1 MPVNLTTGSTNAL
14 GAIDIASMDIE
25 TALMAVQTRRADLL
39 ESQLRGQ
46 LEAVQDR
53 NMQIESLNSILSAVR
68 AIRPTGDSDSTADT
82 GDSNATI
89 QVPATVTVGQ
99 GGSEAALAQLTK
111 ELNDLIA
118 IKNGKAPPSGG
129 GSTSGTTTL
138 TVPSAVKI
146 EDNSNPNTADYVD
159 GVNALVDL
167 NAPLADESEF
177 SDFAGA
183 NNNLTSEFTAWVHNN
198 QGVIEEMYGENFSIG
213 FSADSDQ
220 NDIGAALANNSDT
233 RELFETFL
241 RLSVQGNGTAG
252 PPNTP
257 IIVAA
262 SGSGSSGGGDDTTG
276 SGPIPDDID
285 QQIADKQAEILALQN
300 DPGVTSTTTTAMSL
314 NAALSAYGFT
324 PTGKLTQAQ
333 FDQLIPTITSRI
345 DSLNSS
351 QQLDMLRLQNLTN
364 KRNEAFDVMTNF
376 IKKLQDNRSS
386 IVGNL
391 R

>member
-53 NMQIESLNSILSAVR
+53 NMQIESINSILSAVR
-68 AIRPTGDSDSTADT
+68 AIRPTGDADSTADT

-99 GGSEAALAQLTK
+99 GGSQAALAQLTK

-118 IKNGKAPPSGG
+118 IKNGEAPPSGG

-138 TVPSAVKI
+138 QVPSSVKI
-146 EDNSNPNTADYVD
+146 EDNSNPNTTDYVD

-177 SDFAGA
+177 SDFVGG
-183 NNNLTSEFTAWVHNN
+183 NNNLTSEFAAWVHNN

-213 FSADSDQ
+213 FSSDSDQ

-262 SGSGSSGGGDDTTG
+262 SGTGGGTGGGTTG
-276 SGPIPDDID
+276 GGSIPDDID
-285 QQIADKQAEILALQN
+285 QQIADKQAEILALQK
-300 DPGVTSTTTTAMSL
+300 DPGVTSTTTTSMSL

>member
-1 MPVNLTTGSTNAL
+1 MPVNLTIGSTNAL

-46 LEAVQDR
+46 LEAVQGR
-53 NMQIESLNSILSAVR
+53 NMQIESINSILAAVR
-68 AIRPTGDSDSTADT
+68 AIRPTGDADSTADT
-82 GDSNATI
+82 GDSQATI
-89 QVPATVTVGQ
+89 QVPSEVITGQ
-99 GGSEAALAQLTK
+99 GGSKAELARLQD
-111 ELNDLIA
+111 ELNALLDLKA
-118 IKNGKAPPSGG
+118 NGGSTGTGGSSGG
-129 GSTSGTTTL
+129 GGGSTTTL
-138 TVPSAVKI
+138 TVPSAQKI
-146 EDNSNPNTADYVD
+146 EDNSNPNTAEYVD
-159 GVNALVDL
+159 ALNALVDL

-177 SDFAGA
+177 ASFVGG
-183 NNNLTSEFTAWVHNN
+183 NSSLTSKFVAWVESN
-198 QGVIEEMYGENFSIG
+198 QGVVQEMYGENFSIG
-213 FSADSDQ
+213 FSADADQ
-220 NDIGAALANNSDT
+220 NDIGRALASNPDT

-241 RLSVQGNGTAG
+241 RLSVQGNGTAAAPG
-252 PPNTP
+252 TP

-262 SGSGSSGGGDDTTG
+262 EPGDSTEGGGSGTV
-276 SGPIPDDID
+276 PDDID
-285 QQIADKQAEILALQN
+285 AQIEAKREQILALQSA
-300 DPGVTSTTTTAMSL
+300 PGTTTSTTVSMTL
-314 NAALSAYGFT
+314 NGALAAYGFT
-324 PTGKLTQAQ
+324 PTGELTQAQ

>member
-53 NMQIESLNSILSAVR
+53 NMQIESINGILAAVR
-68 AIRPTGDSDSTADT
+68 AIRPTGDADSTADT
-82 GDSNATI
+82 GDSTASI
-89 QVPATVTVGQ
+89 QVPSDVVTGQ
-99 GGSEAALAQLTK
+99 GGSEAELARLQA
-111 ELNDLIA
+111 ELNELLDL
-118 IKNGKAPPSGG
+118 KENGSTEGGGGGG
-129 GSTSGTTTL
+129 GSTTTL
-138 TVPSAVKI
+138 TVPSAMKI
-146 EDNSNPNTADYVD
+146 EDSTPATKKYADAVNTLIDLSAPVANAEAFE
-159 GVNALVDL
+159 GFLGGNTELVNGFVSWL
-167 NAPLADESEF
+167 N
-177 SDFAGA
+177 
-183 NNNLTSEFTAWVHNN
+183 TN
-198 QGVIEEMYGENFSIG
+198 QGVVKELYGESFTVPGRDFDLEDI
-213 FSADSDQ
+213 ARRMSDEP
-220 NDIGAALANNSDT
+220 DT
-233 RELFETFL
+233 RALFETFL
-241 RLSVQGNGTAG
+241 RLSVQGNGTAA
-252 PPNTP
+252 PPNTD

-262 SGSGSSGGGDDTTG
+262 DPDSTTEGSGSGTV
-276 SGPIPDDID
+276 PDNID
-285 QQIADKQAEILALQN
+285 ELIQAKRDEILALQN
-300 DPGVTSTTTTAMSL
+300 APGTTTSTTVSMTL
-314 NAALSAYGFT
+314 NGALAAYGFT
-324 PTGKLTQAQ
+324 PRGELTQAQ

>member
-68 AIRPTGDSDSTADT
+68 AIRPTGDADSTADT
-82 GDSNATI
+82 GNSTATI

-99 GGSEAALAQLTK
+99 GGSQAALAQLTK

-118 IKNGKAPPSGG
+118 IKNGEAPPSGG

-138 TVPSAVKI
+138 QVPSSVKI

-167 NAPLADESEF
+167 SAPLADESEF
-177 SDFAGA
+177 SDFVGG
-183 NNNLTSEFTAWVHNN
+183 NNNLTSEFAAWVQNN

-213 FSADSDQ
+213 FSSDSDQ

-262 SGSGSSGGGDDTTG
+262 SGTGDGTGGGTTG
-276 SGPIPDDID
+276 GGSIPDDID

-300 DPGVTSTTTTAMSL
+300 DPGVTSTTTTSMSL
-314 NAALSAYGFT
+314 NAALAAYGFT
-324 PTGKLTQAQ
+324 PTGELTQAQ